1 MQSSTQLSHVKTL
14 IWVARVSEFKFDL
27 AEEPIVTRLGQATD
41 QHNRWYGIHNFHE
54 YDFPMINKYDIG
66 VNDMEENDLND
77 AHSELSLEII

>member
-1 MQSSTQLSHVKTL
+1 MDAKLYTAFTCENSYMSCTSLWIQVWPCGGAYSYEARLSH
-14 IWVARVSEFKFDL
+14 W
-27 AEEPIVTRLGQATD
+27 
-41 QHNRWYGIHNFHE
+41 WYGIHNFHE